1 MGGKLRN
8 AAVLAAALAL
18 GACSQQVTI
27 SEWASGYDKAM
38 ETASNENMLLNM
50 VRAAYN
56 QPLHFAAVAVVRGN
70 GQVSPTIGASATL
83 PFYHFL
89 DLGTKTSGAA
99 GAGLTPSA
107 SLSVTGGFNFD
118 MASLDNSEFVSGL
131 LTPISPTTVH
141 YYVAQGIPREI
152 LFNLLIDRVTI
163 TDKGK
168 TTTYINDPNSAHYD
182 DFLTTLNNLLLLGLT
197 TENVQNTVPVG
208 PPLTAADAR
217 NPQLLAAI
225 APAGILMVP
234 QGTGP
239 NTMYQLVKPIQTAR
253 FCFTGGGPN
262 LPTLPDSAM
271 CESVDHHPH
280 PPPSQSPQGT
290 QSFAAGSS
298 IPGFEDAALS
308 VTIRSTRDV
317 FNYLGN
323 LIYQEAE
330 DATPVN
336 LTMKSQEAIDYN
348 YLKQGNQLLVVKKNQ
363 SRSDD
368 LVHVD
373 YRGAS
378 YSIPEDGQG
387 NSALVFTV
395 VSQILNLSKSV
406 NLIPTTSAVVVR

>member
-1 MGGKLRN
+1 MGGKIRT
-8 AAVLAAALAL
+8 AAVLAAVLAL
-18 GACSQQVTI
+18 GACSQEVTI
-27 SEWASGYDKAM
+27 SQWASGYDKAM

-56 QPLHFAAVAVVRGN
+56 QPLHFATVAVVRGN
-70 GQVSPTIGASATL
+70 GQVSPSIGASATL
-83 PFYHFL
+83 PFQHFL
-89 DLGTKTSGAA
+89 DLGTTSSQAV
-99 GAGLTPSA
+99 LSPSA
-107 SLSVTGGFNFD
+107 SLSVSGGFNFD

-141 YYVAQGIPREI
+141 YYVAGGIPREV
-152 LFNLLIDRVTI
+152 LFNLLIDRVTV

-168 TTTYINDPNSAHYD
+168 TTTYVNDPNSDRYN
-182 DFLTTLNNLLLLGLT
+182 DFVVTLNNLLLLGLT
-197 TENVQNTVPVG
+197 TENIQDMVPVG

-217 NPQLLAAI
+217 NPELLAAI

-234 QGTGP
+234 QGTGA
-239 NTMYQLVKPIQTAR
+239 NVQYQLIKPVQSAR
-253 FCFTGGGPN
+253 FCFTGGAPD
-262 LPTLPDSAM
+262 LPRLPESAL
-271 CESVDHHPH
+271 CQSADHHPIK
-280 PPPSQSPQGT
+280 PPSQSAQGT

-330 DATPVN
+330 DSTPVN
-336 LTMKSQEAIDYN
+336 LTMQTREAIAYN
-348 YLKQGNQLLVVKKNQ
+348 YLKKGNQLLVVKKNQ

-378 YSIPEDGQG
+378 YSIPSNDQG